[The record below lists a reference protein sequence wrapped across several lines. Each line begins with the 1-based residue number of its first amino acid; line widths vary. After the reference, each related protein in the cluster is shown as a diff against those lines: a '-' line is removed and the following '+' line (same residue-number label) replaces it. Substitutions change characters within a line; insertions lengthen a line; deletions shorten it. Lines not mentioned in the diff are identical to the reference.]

1 MSSCASCST
10 DSSRA
15 NSLCAAACAARFSQ
29 QSCAATAVPG
39 AVQLVRVEFDGTAA
53 DENHLIIIENYII
66 IILVR
71 NSSARASLYSAPSL
85 AALQQCRS
93 TQLAA
98 SWNRRRS
105 EGTKRKRQTL
115 PRAGHFTP
123 FEDQLFK
130 NIKIYIE
137 RLRERESTAYRGRE
151 RRDPNSLF
159 SSRTGQRT

>member
-53 DENHLIIIENYII
+53 DENHLIIIEKYII

-71 NSSARASLYSAPSL
+71 NSSARASLHSAPHSQRFSNAGQPSWL
-85 AALQQCRS
+85 LRGIGVDPRGQNVNDKRCRGLVTS
-93 TQLAA
+93 
-98 SWNRRRS
+98 
-105 EGTKRKRQTL
+105 
-115 PRAGHFTP
+115 
-123 FEDQLFK
+123 
-130 NIKIYIE
+130 
-137 RLRERESTAYRGRE
+137 RLLKTSFLKT
-151 RRDPNSLF
+151 
-159 SSRTGQRT
+159 